1 MSVPAESGCRGLR
14 GLTSGGTAPPAERPG
29 SRLAEGLL
37 PVFSRPVPTKRVDR
51 WVPGPFTL
59 WPVGE
64 ERVAL
69 ASPLPLVRLFY
80 FSSVSHL
87 VAAPPTQKRLSGMV
101 APPPSDPLPHPA
113 SSDSGSQVRLR
124 TRTPGLRGPVG
135 GWEALLSRGAGR
147 GVTDEEGPERTD
159 PSQNRPLLRVSAPSL
174 LQSPS
179 QQDPPGLRGRA
190 MRLRRARGGT
200 PRRPPSATSGKAPS
214 PASPGPGV
222 RPGTPPSQCP
232 WHPSVVTH
240 RPRPERLREPGVGSA
255 RGGKVTGRVTCGV
268 ASGRTN

>member
-1 MSVPAESGCRGLR
+1 M
-14 GLTSGGTAPPAERPG
+14 
-29 SRLAEGLL
+29 
-37 PVFSRPVPTKRVDR
+37 
-51 WVPGPFTL
+51 
-59 WPVGE
+59 
-64 ERVAL
+64 AL

-87 VAAPPTQKRLSGMV
+87 AAAPPTQKRLSLGMV
-101 APPPSDPLPHPA
+101 APPPPDPLPHPA
-113 SSDSGSQVRLR
+113 SSDSGSQVREHA
-124 TRTPGLRGPVG
+124 PQASEAPS
-135 GWEALLSRGAGR
+135 EALLSRGAGR
-147 GVTDEEGPERTD
+147 GVTDEEGAEGTD

-190 MRLRRARGGT
+190 TRLRRARGGT
-200 PRRPPSATSGKAPS
+200 PRHPLSATSGKAPS

-222 RPGTPPSQCP
+222 WPGTPPSQCP

-255 RGGKVTGRVTCGV
+255 RGGKVTGRATFGV